1 MMPQRYNISTFTCT
15 LSVDKTT
22 FSLFFSAEYYS
33 FQGIHVCCMEI
44 SLLLI

>member
-1 MMPQRYNISTFTCT
+1 MPQRYHVSTLACT

-22 FSLFFSAEYYS
+22 FSPFFSAEYDS
-33 FQGIHVCCMEI
+33 LQGIHVCGTEI